1 MLLSLFSISMVFLS
15 NIKNEWHKS
24 FINRKFAVNF
34 IVSSIALVLTFLAL
48 SQFLQWIE
56 FRQGAVLDDPILSI
70 LPAWDVSLITFST
83 LYLSLFL
90 ALICIIEKP
99 KLLLIGIISYSIM
112 IIFRI
117 TGIYF
122 VALNPPSLIIP
133 LQDPITKMFAE
144 GNIITKDLFFSG
156 HTATMWIIFLLTEKK
171 VLKFI
176 LFFVAL
182 FISTCVLIQHV
193 HYTIDVLVAPMASFS
208 AYKIAQY
215 IARKI
220 N

>member
-1 MLLSLFSISMVFLS
+1 M
-15 NIKNEWHKS
+15 
-24 FINRKFAVNF
+24 
-34 IVSSIALVLTFLAL
+34 AL

-56 FRQGAVLDDPILSI
+56 FRQGSVLDDPILNI

-90 ALICIIEKP
+90 ALICILEKP
-99 KLLLIGIISYSIM
+99 QLLLIGIISYSII
-112 IIFRI
+112 IIFRM

-122 VALNPPSLIIP
+122 VALNPPTDYIP
-133 LQDPITKMFAE
+133 FIDPITETFAS
-144 GNIITKDLFFSG
+144 GKVISKDLFFSG

-171 VLKFI
+171 LLKFI

-193 HYTIDVLVAPMASFS
+193 HYTIDVLVAPMASYS
-208 AYKIAQY
+208 AYKIAQF

>member
-1 MLLSLFSISMVFLS
+1 MNFLS

-24 FINRKFAVNF
+24 FLNRKFLVNF
-34 IVSSIALVLTFLAL
+34 IISSIALIAIFMAL

-56 FRQGAVLDDPILSI
+56 LRQGVVLDDPILNL
-70 LPAWDVSLITFST
+70 LPVRDVSLITFGV
-83 LYLSLFL
+83 LYLCLIS
-90 ALICIIEKP
+90 ALISLLDKP
-99 KLLLIGIISYSIM
+99 NILLLGIISYSI
-112 IIFRI
+112 IIILRM

-122 VALNPPSLIIP
+122 VALDPPALYVP
-133 LQDPITKMFAE
+133 LMDPITETFAS
-144 GNIITKDLFFSG
+144 GKVLSKDLFFSG

-193 HYTIDVLVAPMASFS
+193 HYTIDVLVAPLASYS
-208 AYKIAQY
+208 AYKIAQF
-215 IARKI
+215 ISRKI